1 MSVDE
6 MRIAIV
12 NAYKGPAW
20 RAKVR
25 SMSDE
30 QVVAIYYRITN
41 GKPARKNGKSTTD
54 AETYLNTI
62 MATEAIKES
71 RKTRAPYEHEED
83 GPKQLSFADML
94 SEVK

>member
-30 QVVAIYYRITN
+30 QVVAVYYRITN
-41 GKPARKNGKSTTD
+41 GKAARKNGKSTIS
-54 AETYLNTI
+54 AEAYSNTVV
-62 MATEAIKES
+62 ATETIKES
-71 RKTRAPYEHEED
+71 KKTRKPYEHEED